1 MTGRTGT
8 TSAEIVYF
16 ILFYKN
22 TLRRIS
28 HLKRVQPK
36 QALGRLSEILFI
48 DLLKLKKGV
57 RIAKNSLA
65 VGVSRKTESPYK
77 DNQTNEKIL

>member
-28 HLKRVQPK
+28 HP
-36 QALGRLSEILFI
+36 
-48 DLLKLKKGV
+48 
-57 RIAKNSLA
+57 
-65 VGVSRKTESPYK
+65 
-77 DNQTNEKIL
+77 